1 MKRDAINVSVLW
13 LVLTILGW
21 VLVSNWNIYPAQYA
35 REGHIVDDALNLLT
49 ALAVPVFAFVVAIL
63 IYSALR
69 FRTSGADEDGPPIKG
84 TGRVVAIWLVITVS
98 LAGFILINP
107 GFVGLAEVRGESTP
121 DIVIDVTA
129 QRWSW
134 TITYPN
140 GESVT
145 SFDGELVLPVDQR
158 VRFDLTAPDV
168 EVVHSFWIPAFRV
181 KQDVVPGRTTTMLI
195 TPLDTGSFDADPNMR
210 VQCAELCGAGH
221 AGMSMNVRVVEPAEF
236 EAYLD
241 SLSAQGG

>member
-1 MKRDAINVSVLW
+1 VINVSVLW
-13 LVLTILGW
+13 LVLTVLGW

-35 REGHIVDDALNLLT
+35 REAHIVDEALELLT
-49 ALAVPVFAFVVAIL
+49 VLAVPVFAFVVSIL
-63 IYSALR
+63 IYSAFR
-69 FRTSGADEDGPPIKG
+69 FRTTGNEGDGPPIKA
-84 TGRVVAIWLVITVS
+84 TGRVVAAWLVITVS
-98 LAGFILINP
+98 LAGFILVNP
-107 GFVGLAEVRGESTP
+107 GFVGLAAIRGDSTP

-145 SFDGELVLPVDQR
+145 SFEGELVLPVDTR

-168 EVVHSFWIPAFRV
+168 DVVHSFWIPAFRI
-181 KQDVVPGRTTTMLI
+181 KKDVVPGRTTTMLV
-195 TPLDTGSFDADPNMR
+195 TPLKKGSFDLDSTMR
-210 VQCAELCGAGH
+210 VQCAELCGIGH

-241 SLSAQGG
+241 GLSAQGG